1 VTKIS
6 DFEKIVFADCEFIAR
21 PGERPDLVCVA
32 WHDGQTHC
40 LWRDQLGAHPPYPI
54 GDRTLF
60 VCFVANAEL
69 GCHLALKWPL
79 PAHVLDLNTVFRSI
93 VNGRITPEGKGLL
106 GALAYFGIDSI
117 GSKRKDAMRSRIM
130 QGWPFTSTEQEEIQL
145 YAAGDVEP
153 LPALLTKMLPHFEL
167 DVALH
172 HGEFVACL
180 SRMEHRGVPIDPE
193 IFPQLANEQTWC
205 AVRDAMVPLIDADYH
220 VFTKGPDGE
229 WHFSMELFA
238 DYLRREGIA
247 WPLTEKG
254 TLSTKRKT
262 FEDMSKGHPQLE
274 NLRQLRYSRD
284 KLRKVKLAVGADY
297 RNRTTLWPFKAKTSR
312 TQPKAAECIFSP
324 AVWLRSL
331 IKPEP
336 GQAVAYVD
344 YSSMEFLIAAALSN
358 DPIMLDFYYSGDPY
372 LSFARRVGAAP
383 AGATK
388 KTHGPL
394 RDRYKPGLLSIQYGI
409 GPETLA
415 ARLGISTFAAH
426 EMWAQHR
433 ELFAVYWQWTEDW
446 LAHVLDTGL
455 MWTPLGWPCRT
466 GITEFNTR
474 SLVNFPVQATGADI
488 LRVAVVLATRHGL
501 ELLGPVHDALLLGA
515 PIERVET
522 DVALLQKLMRR
533 ASRIVLGR
541 HELRTEATIV
551 RYPDRYVDG
560 RGVEIWDNVLRLLAE
575 QRQRREME
583 AAG

>member
-6 DFEKIVFADCEFIAR
+6 DFEQIVYADCEFIAK
-21 PGERPDLVCVA
+21 PGERPDVVCAA
-32 WHDGQTHC
+32 WQDGQSHC
-40 LWRDQLGAHPPYPI
+40 LWRDRLGARPPYRI
-54 GDRTLF
+54 DDRTLF

-69 GCHLALKWPL
+69 GCHLALDWPL
-79 PAHVLDLNTVFRSI
+79 PPHVLDLNTVFRSI
-93 VNGRITPEGKGLL
+93 VNGRVTPEGKGLL

-117 GSKRKDAMRSRIM
+117 GSKRKDMMRERIM
-130 QGWPFTSTEQEEIQL
+130 QGWPFAPNEQEEILQ

-153 LPALLTKMLPHFEL
+153 LPLLLAKMLPHFEL

-172 HGEFVACL
+172 HGESVACL
-180 SRMEHRGVPIDPE
+180 ALMTHRGVPMDPE
-193 IFPQLANEQTWC
+193 IFPQLADKETWR
-205 AVRDAMVPLIDADYH
+205 AVRDAMVPLVDADYH

-247 WPLTEKG
+247 WPVTDKG

-262 FEDMSKGHPQLE
+262 FENMSRGHPQLE

-284 KLRKVKLAVGADY
+284 KFRKVKLAVGSDS
-297 RNRTTLWPFKAKTSR
+297 RNRTVLWSFKSKTSR
-312 TQPKAAECIFSP
+312 TQPKAAEWIFSP

-372 LSFARRVGAAP
+372 LSFAQRVGAAP
-383 AGATK
+383 SWATK

-394 RDRYKPGLLSIQYGI
+394 RDRYKVGLLAIQYGI

-426 EMWAQHR
+426 EMIAQHR
-433 ELFAVYWQWTEDW
+433 ELFAVYWQWADDW
-446 LAHVLDTGL
+446 LAHALDSGV

-466 GITEFNTR
+466 GITEFNAR
-474 SLVNFPVQATGADI
+474 SLINYPVQGAGSDV
-488 LRVAVVLATRHGL
+488 LRVAIVLATRHGL
-501 ELLGPVHDALLLGA
+501 ELLAPVHDALLLGA
-515 PIERVET
+515 PIET
-522 DVALLQKLMRR
+522 D
-533 ASRIVLGR
+533 
-541 HELRTEATIV
+541 
-551 RYPDRYVDG
+551 
-560 RGVEIWDNVLRLLAE
+560 RG
-575 QRQRREME
+575 
-583 AAG
+583 